1 MPYKKVK
8 LAEECAIQ
16 AFGIDRDY
24 YFKFRSSHRVEIAN
38 IRQMT
43 YRLAKEV
50 GRCVWRTVI
59 EYMELK
65 SHATCIVGVKH
76 SKALESYDKE
86 YAKIYQ
92 RAKELYFANLAEMD
106 NNH

>member
-8 LAEECAIQ
+8 LAEECAIH

-24 YFKFRSSHRVEIAN
+24 YFKFRSSRRREIVSVRHIICALCREHTQLTWTVIAN
-38 IRQMT
+38 GIG
-43 YRLAKEV
+43 LAN
-50 GRCVWRTVI
+50 
-59 EYMELK
+59 
-65 SHATCIVGVKH
+65 HATAIWGAKQCKNL
-76 SKALESYDKE
+76 SSYDKE

-92 RAKELYFANLAEMD
+92 RAKELYLTNLAEMD